1 MNPMLDISHDG
12 QASLPAQDS
21 AEPSSWTRRGLTVTH
36 AIEVLAAFAIGAAVM
51 SFVYVDTRG
60 ISSQVNSL
68 PGYDSWYHT
77 KMAALLP
84 EIGLVDD
91 FPWLKFVYFKREG
104 HDFVSHHT
112 GFHAFLMPLVHL
124 AKKWTGDYAP
134 GARWA
139 MSICFG
145 LVLMLI
151 CWSRPTW
158 VSAGNLKEAA
168 IASSS
173 VDLPAPLSPTKK
185 VTGVSKRTTSRV
197 ANKAR
202 LKGNLAS
209 GS

>member
-1 MNPMLDISHDG
+1 MLDISHDG

-36 AIEVLAAFAIGAAVM
+36 SIEVLAAFAIGAAVM

-151 CWSRPTW
+151 YALLINEGIRWRWGPSRGRRGPVLSLCTR
-158 VSAGNLKEAA
+158 VTRTGS
-168 IASSS
+168 
-173 VDLPAPLSPTKK
+173 PAEPRPEMYP
-185 VTGVSKRTTSRV
+185 
-197 ANKAR
+197 R
-202 LKGNLAS
+202 LLQGR
-209 GS
+209 